1 MSTRITEIADTID
14 SKTSRSICG
23 EIGERLRQNLRPEHS
38 ELPHSLRQLLQEMR
52 RRECLARSEPRQV

>member
-23 EIGERLRQNLRPEHS
+23 EIGERLRQNLVPEPS
-38 ELPHSLRQLLQEMR
+38 ELPASMQQLLDEMR
-52 RRECLARSEPRQV
+52 RRECLARTQPRQG

>member
-23 EIGERLRQNLRPEHS
+23 EIGERLRQNLVPEAS
-38 ELPHSLRQLLQEMR
+38 ELPASMQQLLDEMR
-52 RRECLARSEPRQV
+52 RRECLARTQPRQG